1 MSHPMLPRW
10 VITLLMASCLLPI
23 HAQLVDITAPGD
35 PIVPTS
41 GSSPANESVASAIDD
56 LPTKYLNFDRLN
68 AGFTVTPGSG
78 LTVVQGLTLTSA
90 NDSPERDPSSYE
102 LSGSIDGVTF
112 TRIANGQVAFSSRFN
127 KQSLTF
133 ANEVPYTSYRLIF
146 PTVAGP
152 GGNSMQISEVEL
164 LGVRRTLSRGFL
176 KFEKYDTGGGNDVGS
191 LTSHPSFP
199 NSPTEVLHLTSFD
212 SRTVYP
218 DDSRENYGA
227 RISGY
232 FIPEVSGAWIFYL
245 RSDDTSVLFLNP
257 NGMNPAGKIVLTQEA
272 AWDQPFSSHASAP
285 QNLVAGRAYYIEAL
299 YKEGDGGDYC
309 QVAAKLSSDPT
320 DPDGLSP
327 IPGHRLAALADPNGV
342 RLEWARQPVVQ
353 RASVPSPG
361 LDTDF
366 NQSNGGFTVT
376 TPRNYAGPWVYDPAS
391 GSWRQDGQAAEIG
404 FPTTSFLNSPTIRVD
419 STGKLL
425 LTFSH
430 RYSFEAPGE
439 RWDGGQVRVS
449 RNGGPFVAVP
459 DSAFTQNGYAGQRVL
474 GNSNSELKGQEAFT
488 AESAGYTDGF
498 ITSVAD
504 LGEYE
509 AGDTV
514 QVQFMAA
521 GDTNTGGKIPNWQI
535 DSVSLKRH
543 VLLNANFGTTNGG
556 FTVTTPRNYAGPWV
570 YDPASG
576 SWRQDG
582 QGVEI
587 RFPTT
592 SFLNSP
598 ILRVGNLGRVLVSFA
613 HRYSFESPDDRWDGG
628 QVRVSRNGG
637 PFVAVPGAAFTQNGY
652 AGQRVLGNSN
662 SELRGQEA
670 FTADSAG
677 YTDGFI
683 TSVADLGEF
692 EAGDTVQVQFM
703 AAGDTNTG
711 GKIPNWQIGSV
722 EVDWVNLSP
731 VFAAQARPTMPGVV
745 NPPVFYQ
752 WEQDC
757 GEGFVPIPGA
767 NSAAYSPA
775 ADPSLHGCRFRVQA
789 HTVGASAT
797 SDSTRLVV
805 FDPVDGLPVL
815 TGVALDASGNANLT
829 GTGTPGM
836 IAGLATSSDL
846 VNWVWLEE
854 VLVRHDGQIQRTA
867 ATGGDPQRFFLLDSA
882 QTRPFPRNLVVWWRA
897 EGNYLDAYGT
907 NHASPPGA
915 APTFD
920 GGIRGRAFRFDGFGR
935 GLVAPPT
942 SLPVPWTAAF
952 WVNREN
958 ALDPSAALLAD
969 AESGLKLEQAD
980 SDRRM
985 GFTQFG
991 VADYRF
997 DYVLP
1002 ANTWSHVVFVASAS
1016 GTQLYVDGV
1025 LVGTRPETVYLPL
1038 STVGARP
1045 TGVDRMKGL
1054 LDEVTVFD
1062 RALTP
1067 LEIRQLRDA
1076 TGAP

>member
-1 MSHPMLPRW
+1 MSVDVFRRMPPAFWRLLPTIPFPDLSPLGASSIPSFSDPMLPRL
-10 VITLLMASCLLPI
+10 VVALLMASCLLPL

-35 PIVPTS
+35 PIVATS
-41 GSSPANESVASAIDD
+41 DQSPANEGVALAIDD

-68 AGFTVTPGSG
+68 AGLTVTPRSG

-102 LSGSIDGVTF
+102 LSGSIDGVNF
-112 TRIANGQVAFSSRFN
+112 TRIANGQVAFSGRFD
-127 KQSLTF
+127 KQSLPF

-164 LGVRRTLSRGFL
+164 LGVLGVRRTLSRGFL
-176 KFEKYDTGGGNDVGS
+176 KFEKYDTGGGNEVAL

-199 NSPTEVLHLTSFD
+199 DSPTEVLHLTSFD

-257 NGMNPAGKIVLTQEA
+257 NGMNPAGKILLTQEA
-272 AWDQPFSSHASAP
+272 AWGQSFSSHASAP

-299 YKEGDGGDYC
+299 YKEGVGGDYC
-309 QVAAKLSSDPT
+309 QVAAKLSTDPT
-320 DPDGLSP
+320 NPDALSP

-391 GSWRQDGQAAEIG
+391 GSWRQDGQAVEIG
-404 FPTTSFLNSPTIRVD
+404 FPTTSFLNSPILRV
-419 STGKLL
+419 SSLGRVLVS
-425 LTFSH
+425 FAH
-430 RYSFEAPGE
+430 RYSFEDLDSH
-439 RWDGGQVRVS
+439 WDGGQVRVS

-474 GNSNSELKGQEAFT
+474 GISRSELK
-488 AESAGYTDGF
+488 
-498 ITSVAD
+498 
-504 LGEYE
+504 
-509 AGDTV
+509 
-514 QVQFMAA
+514 
-521 GDTNTGGKIPNWQI
+521 
-535 DSVSLKRH
+535 
-543 VLLNANFGTTNGG
+543 
-556 FTVTTPRNYAGPWV
+556 
-570 YDPASG
+570 
-576 SWRQDG
+576 
-582 QGVEI
+582 
-587 RFPTT
+587 
-592 SFLNSP
+592 
-598 ILRVGNLGRVLVSFA
+598 
-613 HRYSFESPDDRWDGG
+613 
-628 QVRVSRNGG
+628 
-637 PFVAVPGAAFTQNGY
+637 
-652 AGQRVLGNSN
+652 
-662 SELRGQEA
+662 GQEA

-711 GKIPNWQIGSV
+711 GKIPNWQIDSV

-767 NSAAYSPA
+767 NSATYSPA
-775 ADPSLHGCRFRVQA
+775 ADPSLHACQFRVQA
-789 HTVGASAT
+789 YTVGASAT

-805 FDPVDGLPVL
+805 FDARHGLPVL
-815 TGVALDASGNANLT
+815 TGVAFDASGNANLT

-846 VNWVWLEE
+846 VNWVWLEDA
-854 VLVRHDGQIQRTA
+854 LVRHDGEIQRTA
-867 ATGGDPQRFFLLDSA
+867 ATGGDPQRFFLLDWA
-882 QTRPFPRNLVVWWRA
+882 QTRPFPRNLAVWWRA

-907 NHASPPGA
+907 NHASPAGA
-915 APTFD
+915 APTFEA
-920 GGIRGRAFRFDGFGR
+920 GIRGRAFRFDGFGR
-935 GLVAPPT
+935 GLVAPPA

-958 ALDPSAALLAD
+958 APDPSAALLAD
-969 AESGLKLEQAD
+969 AESALKLEQAD
-980 SDRRM
+980 SNRQM

-991 VADYRF
+991 VADYGF

-1002 ANTWSHVVFVASAS
+1002 ANTWSHVVFVASAL

-1045 TGVDRMKGL
+1045 
-1054 LDEVTVFD
+1054 
-1062 RALTP
+1062 RAS
-1067 LEIRQLRDA
+1067 IA
-1076 TGAP
+1076 